1 MIYSTTASQMRPAKW
16 MFLILCGK
24 NKYFNQERTMK
35 KLICAGAMV
44 AMAVGGAT
52 AYATPGVS
60 GGGKTG
66 VGVSGGGKV
75 MDIGV
80 SGGGKAGVSGGGKT
94 GVGVSGGGKTG
105 VSGGG

>member
-1 MIYSTTASQMRPAKW
+1 

-24 NKYFNQERTMK
+24 NKYFNQEQKMK

-52 AYATPGVS
+52 AYATPGVSGGGKASVGVS